1 LSLDSFF
8 TKLKILKFMKKLIQ
22 ILLSIV
28 LIFNALFLNAQLITP
43 PSGGNKKAAVME
55 QIGMTNVTL
64 NYDRPAVKGRE
75 GKIWGELVHYG
86 YKDLGY
92 GTSKAAPWRAGAN
105 ENTTIEF
112 STDVKIEG
120 KDLIAGKYG
129 LFMAMSAGEATLIFS
144 KKNSAWGSYFY
155 KPEDD
160 ALRVMVKTTPITEGV
175 ERLKYEFFDQTEN
188 SATVALMW
196 EKLKIPF
203 KIETDLVKNQIASFR
218 NELIGGKSEEWKV
231 YAQAANYCAENNTNL
246 PEALEWANL
255 SISAPYVGEKNFQT
269 LSCLASVLTKMG
281 KTADADAAM
290 KQALPMGKMAELHQ
304 YARSLMAQ
312 KRSKEAY
319 DVFKMNYDK
328 NPEEFTT
335 LMGMTRGLSAIGD
348 YKKALEFAQKTL
360 PKAPDA
366 NAKTLLATMIEKLKK
381 GENAN

>member
-1 LSLDSFF
+1 
-8 TKLKILKFMKKLIQ
+8 MKKPVAFFLFIA
-22 ILLSIV
+22 
-28 LIFNALFLNAQLITP
+28 LIFNVLSLSAQLITP

-55 QIGMTNVTL
+55 QVGLTNITI

-75 GKIWGELVHYG
+75 GKIWGQLVHYG

-120 KDLIAGKYG
+120 KDLAAGKYG
-129 LFMAMSAGEATLIFS
+129 LFMAMSAGESILIFS
-144 KKNSAWGSYFY
+144 KKNTAWGSYFY
-155 KPEDD
+155 KPEED
-160 ALRVMVKTTPITEGV
+160 ALRVTVKTMPITEGV
-175 ERLKYEFFDQTEN
+175 ERLKYEFFDQTDN
-188 SATVALMW
+188 STTIALMW

-231 YAQAANYCAENNTNL
+231 YAQAANYCVENNTNL

-269 LSCLASVLTKMG
+269 LSCLANVLTKLG
-281 KTADADAAM
+281 RITDADLAM

-304 YARSLMAQ
+304 YGRSLLAQ
-312 KRSKEAY
+312 KRGKEAFE
-319 DVFKMNYDK
+319 VFKMNHDK

-335 LMGMTRGLSAIGD
+335 LMGMARGYSAIGD

-360 PKAPDA
+360 PKAPDD
-366 NAKTLLATMIEKLKK
+366 NAKTTLTTMIEKLKK
-381 GENAN
+381 GENPN